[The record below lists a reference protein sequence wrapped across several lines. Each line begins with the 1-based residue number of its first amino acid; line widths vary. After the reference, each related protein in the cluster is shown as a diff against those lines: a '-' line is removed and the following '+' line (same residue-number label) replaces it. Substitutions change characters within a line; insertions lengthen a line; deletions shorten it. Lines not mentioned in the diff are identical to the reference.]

1 MIVAKLTDK
10 QRRFC
15 EEYIVD
21 LNATQAAIRAE
32 YSEKTAYSIGQRLL
46 KKVEAQEYIKQL
58 KEERKERTQIEA
70 DRVIYELSL
79 IAFSNAADYAAVV
92 EKELTIEGPEGEPI
106 KVLDDDGNPVT
117 YRTVEPVLTKDLTA
131 DQKRALSVIKKGRDG
146 FEVRPYDKVRALELL
161 GKHIGLFEDK
171 VKVNGEISNPM
182 SGLTTEDLKK
192 LIEDG

>member
-32 YSEKTAYSIGQRLL
+32 YSEKTAYSMGQRLL

-131 DQKRALSVIKKGRDG
+131 DQKRALAVIKKGRDG

-161 GKHIGLFEDK
+161 GKHIGLFEE
-171 VKVNGEISNPM
+171 KVNVNGTINNPM
-182 SGLTTEDLKK
+182 EGLTTEDLKK

>member
-32 YSEKTAYSIGQRLL
+32 YSEKTAYSMGQRLL

-58 KEERKERTQIEA
+58 KEERAARTQIEA

-92 EKELTIEGPEGEPI
+92 EREMTVEVDGHHI
-106 KVLDDDGNPVT
+106 KLLDDDGNPIM

-131 DQKRALSVIKKGRDG
+131 EQKRALAVIKKGRDG

-161 GKHIGLFEDK
+161 GKHIGLFEE
-171 VKVNGEISNPM
+171 KVNVNGTINNPM
-182 SGLTTEDLKK
+182 EGLTTEDLKK

>member
-32 YSEKTAYSIGQRLL
+32 YSEKTAYSMGQRLL

-58 KEERKERTQIEA
+58 KEERAARTQIEA

-92 EKELTIEGPEGEPI
+92 DEETYVEVDGNWI
-106 KVLDDDGNPVT
+106 KLLDDDGNPVMR
-117 YRTVEPVLTKDLTA
+117 RTVKPVLTKDLTA
-131 DQKRALSVIKKGRDG
+131 EQKRALAVIKKGRDG

-161 GKHIGLFEDK
+161 GKHIGLFEE
-171 VKVNGEISNPM
+171 KVNVNGTINNPM
-182 SGLTTEDLKK
+182 EGLTTEDLKK

>member
-32 YSEKTAYSIGQRLL
+32 YSEKTAYSMGQRLL
-46 KKVEAQEYIKQL
+46 KKVEAREYIKQL

-131 DQKRALSVIKKGRDG
+131 DQKRALAVIKKGRDG

-161 GKHIGLFEDK
+161 GKHIGLFEE
-171 VKVNGEISNPM
+171 KVNVNGTINNPM
-182 SGLTTEDLKK
+182 EGLTTEDLKK

>member
-1 MIVAKLTDK
+1 MAKLTDK

-32 YSEKTAYSIGQRLL
+32 YSEKTAYSMGQRLL

-58 KEERKERTQIEA
+58 KEERVARTQIEA

-131 DQKRALSVIKKGRDG
+131 DQKRALAVIKKGRDG

-171 VKVNGEISNPM
+171 VKVNGEINNPM

>member
-32 YSEKTAYSIGQRLL
+32 YSEKTAYSMGQRLL

-58 KEERKERTQIEA
+58 KEERSARTQIEA

-92 EKELTIEGPEGEPI
+92 DEETYVEVDGNWI
-106 KVLDDDGNPVT
+106 KLLDEDGNPVMR
-117 YRTVEPVLTKDLTA
+117 RTVKPVLTKDLTA
-131 DQKRALSVIKKGRDG
+131 EQKRALAVIKKGRDG
-146 FEVRPYDKVRALELL
+146 FEVKPYDKVRALELL
-161 GKHIGLFEDK
+161 GKHIGLFEE
-171 VKVNGEISNPM
+171 KVNVNGTINNPM
-182 SGLTTEDLKK
+182 EGLTTEDLKK

>member
-32 YSEKTAYSIGQRLL
+32 YSEKTAYSMGQRLL

-58 KEERKERTQIEA
+58 KEERVARTQIEA

-131 DQKRALSVIKKGRDG
+131 DQKRALAVIKKGRDG

-171 VKVNGEISNPM
+171 VKVNGEINNPM